1 VGKLKIEMKQ
11 IGFIIAVFVFF
22 LNAGHA
28 QETWTLERC
37 IDHALQQN
45 IDLKIQQ
52 NLNEKAA
59 YNRQQSQWGMLPSI
73 NGWGNSN
80 FDFRRSTNQNNQIT
94 SGTTYNMNYG
104 VSASL
109 NLFSGFT
116 AMNSVAASRFNELAV
131 RESSK
136 MAENTLI
143 TAVTELFSQ
152 VIFQKNLVDIAREQL
167 EISQYEAR
175 RIAATIAAGQ
185 LEPVA
190 QYEIDAI
197 VSGNQLQLKRA
208 ENELQLL
215 KLKLSQLIELPENT
229 NFNLESEQFET
240 AQPATYPSEISV
252 VYLKASA
259 HYPSILER
267 EFQLEYYRKSLHV
280 AKGNMAPRLSLNG
293 SYGSNFYSTDT
304 LANGKQTPAGQQF
317 NNYLNPSVGL
327 SLSVPIFNGRSKD
340 FQVKRNRIDLE
351 NAAFTLENEK
361 KNIRREIEEALLR
374 LENLK
379 LEYESASDHLRFVE
393 KSFETYREKF
403 RLGLISTT
411 DFMSAQNQLAVAK
424 SDQTRAKYSWIVQ
437 RETIRLYEGQTD
449 FRQ

>member
-1 VGKLKIEMKQ
+1 MKQ
-11 IGFIIAVFVFF
+11 IIFIIVFLVCF
-22 LNAGHA
+22 LKAGQA
-28 QETWTLERC
+28 QEAWTLEQC

-45 IDLKIQQ
+45 IDLKIQK

-59 YNRQQSQWGMLPSI
+59 YNRQQSQWGLLPSV

-104 VSASL
+104 ISASL

-116 AMNSVAASRFNELAV
+116 AMNSIAASRFNELAV
-131 RESSK
+131 NESSK
-136 MAENTLI
+136 MAENTII
-143 TAVTELFSQ
+143 TAVTELYSQ
-152 VIFQKNLVDIAREQL
+152 VLFQKNLVDIAHEQL

-175 RIAATIAAGQ
+175 RIAATIATGQ

-190 QYEIDAI
+190 QHEIDAN
-197 VSGNQLQLKRA
+197 VSGKQLQLKRA

-215 KLKLSQLIELPENT
+215 KLKLAQLIELPEST
-229 NFNLESEQFET
+229 NFNLESGSFET
-240 AQPATYPSEISV
+240 AYPVTYPLGTSE
-252 VYLKASA
+252 VYLKAST

-267 EFQLEYYRKSLHV
+267 EYQLNYYKKALHI
-280 AKGNMAPRLSLNG
+280 AKGSMAPSLSLNG
-293 SYGSNFYSTDT
+293 SYSSNFFSTDT
-304 LANGKQTPAGQQF
+304 LANGKQTPVNEQF

-327 SLSVPIFNGRSKD
+327 SLSVPIFNGRSKN
-340 FQVKRNRIDLE
+340 FQVKRNRIDIE
-351 NAAFTLENEK
+351 NATFTLENEK
-361 KNIRREIEEALLR
+361 KIIRREIEEALLR

-379 LEYESASDHLRFVE
+379 LEYEYATDHLRFVE
-393 KSFETYREKF
+393 KSFETYREKY

-411 DFMSAQNQLAVAK
+411 DFMSAQNQLADAK

-437 RETIRLYEGQTD
+437 KETIKLYEGRTD
-449 FRQ
+449 LRQ

>member
-1 VGKLKIEMKQ
+1 MKH
-11 IGFIIAVFVFF
+11 IGLIIAVFVIF
-22 LNAGHA
+22 LKTGHA

-37 IDHALQQN
+37 IEHALQQN

-59 YNRQQSQWGMLPSI
+59 YNRQQSQWELLPSV
-73 NGWGNSN
+73 NGWGSSS

-94 SGTTYNMNYG
+94 SGTTYNMSYG
-104 VSASL
+104 ISASM

-116 AMNSVAASRFNELAV
+116 AMNSIAASRFNELAV

-143 TAVTELFSQ
+143 TSVTELFSQ
-152 VIFQKNLVDIAREQL
+152 VLFQKNIVDIAREQL

-190 QYEIDAI
+190 QHEIDAS

-208 ENELQLL
+208 ESELQLL
-215 KLKLSQLIELPENT
+215 KLKLAQLIELPENT
-229 NFNLESEQFET
+229 NFNLESESFET
-240 AQPATYPSEISV
+240 AQPTTYPSEISE

-267 EFQLEYYRKSLHV
+267 EYQLDYYRKALHI
-280 AKGNMAPRLSLNG
+280 AKGNMAPNLSLNG
-293 SYGSNFYSTDT
+293 SYGSNFFSTDT
-304 LANGKQTPAGQQF
+304 LANGKQTPARQQF

-327 SLSVPIFNGRSKD
+327 SLSIPIFNGRSRN
-340 FQVKRNRIDLE
+340 FQVKRSRIDFE
-351 NAAFTLENEK
+351 NAAFTLESEK
-361 KNIRREIEEALLR
+361 KKIRREIEEALLR

-379 LEYESASDHLRFVE
+379 LEYESASDHLHFVE

-411 DFMSAQNQLAVAK
+411 DFMTAQNQLAVAK
-424 SDQTRAKYSWIVQ
+424 SDQTLAKYSWIVQ
-437 RETIRLYEGQTD
+437 RETIKLYEGNALN
-449 FRQ
+449 R

>member
-1 VGKLKIEMKQ
+1 VGKLKIEMKH
-11 IGFIIAVFVFF
+11 IGLIIAVFVIF
-22 LNAGHA
+22 LKTGHA

-37 IDHALQQN
+37 IEHALQQN

-59 YNRQQSQWGMLPSI
+59 YNRQQSQWELLPSV
-73 NGWGNSN
+73 NGWGSSS

-94 SGTTYNMNYG
+94 SGTTYNMSYG
-104 VSASL
+104 ISASM

-116 AMNSVAASRFNELAV
+116 AMNSIAASRFNELAV

-143 TAVTELFSQ
+143 TSVTELFSQ
-152 VIFQKNLVDIAREQL
+152 VLFQKNLVDIAREQL

-190 QYEIDAI
+190 QHEIDAS

-208 ENELQLL
+208 ESELQLL
-215 KLKLSQLIELPENT
+215 KLKLAQLIELPENT
-229 NFNLESEQFET
+229 NFILESESFET
-240 AQPATYPSEISV
+240 AQPATYPSEISE
-252 VYLKASA
+252 VYLKAST

-267 EFQLEYYRKSLHV
+267 EYQLDYYRKALHI
-280 AKGNMAPRLSLNG
+280 AKGNMAPSLSLNG
-293 SYGSNFYSTDT
+293 SYGSNFFSTDT
-304 LANGKQTPAGQQF
+304 LANGKQTPARQQF

-327 SLSVPIFNGRSKD
+327 SLSIPIFNGRSRN
-340 FQVKRNRIDLE
+340 FQVKRSRIDFE
-351 NAAFTLENEK
+351 NAAFTLESEK
-361 KNIRREIEEALLR
+361 KKIRREIEEALLR

-379 LEYESASDHLRFVE
+379 LEYESASDHLHFVE

-411 DFMSAQNQLAVAK
+411 DFMTAQNQLAVAK
-424 SDQTRAKYSWIVQ
+424 SDQTLAKYSWIVQ
-437 RETIRLYEGQTD
+437 RETIKLYEGNALN
-449 FRQ
+449 R

>member
-1 VGKLKIEMKQ
+1 MKQ
-11 IGFIIAVFVFF
+11 IGLIVAVFVFF
-22 LNAGHA
+22 LKAGHA

-59 YNRQQSQWGMLPSI
+59 YNRQQSQWGLLPSV

-131 RESSK
+131 RESSI
-136 MAENTLI
+136 MAENILI
-143 TAVTELFSQ
+143 TTVTELFSQ
-152 VIFQKNLVDIAREQL
+152 VLFQKNLVEIAREQL
-167 EISQYEAR
+167 EISQYEAH
-175 RIAATIAAGQ
+175 RIAATIAVGQ
-185 LEPVA
+185 LEPAA

-229 NFNLESEQFET
+229 NFNLDSEQFEMN
-240 AQPATYPSEISV
+240 QPSTYPLGILE

-267 EFQLEYYRKSLHV
+267 EYQLNYYHKALHI
-280 AKGNMAPRLSLNG
+280 AKGNMAPILSING
-293 SYGSNFYSTDT
+293 SYGSNFFSTDT
-304 LANGKQTPAGQQF
+304 LVNGKQTPAGQQF

-327 SLSVPIFNGRSKD
+327 SLSMPIFNGRSKD

-437 RETIRLYEGQTD
+437 RETINLYEGRTD
-449 FRQ
+449 LRQ

>member
-1 VGKLKIEMKQ
+1 MKH
-11 IGFIIAVFVFF
+11 IGLIIAVFVIF
-22 LNAGHA
+22 LKTGHA

-37 IDHALQQN
+37 IEHALQQN

-59 YNRQQSQWGMLPSI
+59 YNRQQSQWELLPSV
-73 NGWGNSN
+73 NGWGSSS

-94 SGTTYNMNYG
+94 SGTTYNMSYG
-104 VSASL
+104 ISASM

-116 AMNSVAASRFNELAV
+116 AMNSIAASRFNELAV

-143 TAVTELFSQ
+143 TSVTELFSQ
-152 VIFQKNLVDIAREQL
+152 VLFQKNLVDIAREQL

-190 QYEIDAI
+190 QHEIDAS

-208 ENELQLL
+208 ESELQLL
-215 KLKLSQLIELPENT
+215 KLKLAQLIELPENT
-229 NFNLESEQFET
+229 NFNLESESFET
-240 AQPATYPSEISV
+240 AQPATYPSEISE
-252 VYLKASA
+252 VYLKAST

-267 EFQLEYYRKSLHV
+267 EYQLDYYRKALHI
-280 AKGNMAPRLSLNG
+280 AKGNMAPNLSLNG
-293 SYGSNFYSTDT
+293 SYGSNFFSTDT
-304 LANGKQTPAGQQF
+304 LANGKQTPARQQF

-327 SLSVPIFNGRSKD
+327 SLSIPIFNGRSRN
-340 FQVKRNRIDLE
+340 FQVKRSRIDFE
-351 NAAFTLENEK
+351 NAAFTLESEK
-361 KNIRREIEEALLR
+361 KKIRREIEEALLR

-379 LEYESASDHLRFVE
+379 LEYESASDHLHFVE

-411 DFMSAQNQLAVAK
+411 DFMTAQNQLAVAK
-424 SDQTRAKYSWIVQ
+424 SDQTLAKYSWIVQ
-437 RETIRLYEGQTD
+437 REKIKLYEKMLKDENLKEGK
-449 FRQ
+449 

>member
-1 VGKLKIEMKQ
+1 MKH
-11 IGFIIAVFVFF
+11 IGLIIAVFVIF
-22 LNAGHA
+22 LKTGHA

-37 IDHALQQN
+37 IEHALQQN

-59 YNRQQSQWGMLPSI
+59 YNRQQSQWELLPSV
-73 NGWGNSN
+73 NGWGSSS

-94 SGTTYNMNYG
+94 SGTTYNMSYG
-104 VSASL
+104 ISASM

-116 AMNSVAASRFNELAV
+116 AMNSIAASRFNELAV

-143 TAVTELFSQ
+143 TSVTELFSQ
-152 VIFQKNLVDIAREQL
+152 VLFQKNLVDIAREQL

-190 QYEIDAI
+190 QHEIDAS

-208 ENELQLL
+208 ESELQLL
-215 KLKLSQLIELPENT
+215 KLKLAQLIELPENT
-229 NFNLESEQFET
+229 NFNLESESFET
-240 AQPATYPSEISV
+240 AQPATYPSEISE

-267 EFQLEYYRKSLHV
+267 EYQLDYYRKALHI
-280 AKGNMAPRLSLNG
+280 AKGNMAPSLSLNG
-293 SYGSNFYSTDT
+293 SYGSNFFSTDT
-304 LANGKQTPAGQQF
+304 LANGKQTPARQQF

-327 SLSVPIFNGRSKD
+327 SLSIPIFNGRSRN
-340 FQVKRNRIDLE
+340 FQVKRSRIDFE
-351 NAAFTLENEK
+351 NAAFTLESEK
-361 KNIRREIEEALLR
+361 KKIRREIEEALLR

-379 LEYESASDHLRFVE
+379 LEYESASDHLHFVE

-411 DFMSAQNQLAVAK
+411 DFMTAQNQLAVAK
-424 SDQTRAKYSWIVQ
+424 SDQTLAKYSWIVQ
-437 RETIRLYEGQTD
+437 RETIKLYEGNALN
-449 FRQ
+449 R

>member
-1 VGKLKIEMKQ
+1 VGKLKIEMKH
-11 IGFIIAVFVFF
+11 IGLIIAVFVIF
-22 LNAGHA
+22 LKTGHA

-37 IDHALQQN
+37 IEHALQQN

-59 YNRQQSQWGMLPSI
+59 YNRQQSQWELLPSV
-73 NGWGNSN
+73 NGWGSSS

-94 SGTTYNMNYG
+94 SGTTYNMSYG
-104 VSASL
+104 ISASM

-116 AMNSVAASRFNELAV
+116 AMNSIAASRFNELAV

-143 TAVTELFSQ
+143 TSVTELFSQ
-152 VIFQKNLVDIAREQL
+152 VLFQKNLVDIAREQL

-190 QYEIDAI
+190 QHEIDAS

-208 ENELQLL
+208 ESELQLL
-215 KLKLSQLIELPENT
+215 KLKLAQLIELPENT
-229 NFNLESEQFET
+229 NFNLESESFET
-240 AQPATYPSEISV
+240 AQPATYPSEISE
-252 VYLKASA
+252 VYLKAST

-267 EFQLEYYRKSLHV
+267 EYQLDYYRKALHI
-280 AKGNMAPRLSLNG
+280 AKGNMAPNLSLNG
-293 SYGSNFYSTDT
+293 SYGSNFFSTDT
-304 LANGKQTPAGQQF
+304 LANGKQTPARQQF

-327 SLSVPIFNGRSKD
+327 SLSIPIFNGRSRN
-340 FQVKRNRIDLE
+340 FQVKRSRIDFE
-351 NAAFTLENEK
+351 NAAFTLESEK
-361 KNIRREIEEALLR
+361 KKIRREIEEALLR

-379 LEYESASDHLRFVE
+379 LEYESASDHLHFVE

-411 DFMSAQNQLAVAK
+411 DFMTAQNQLAVAK
-424 SDQTRAKYSWIVQ
+424 SDQTLAKYSWIVQ
-437 RETIRLYEGQTD
+437 RETIKLYEGNALN
-449 FRQ
+449 R

>member
-1 VGKLKIEMKQ
+1 MKY
-11 IGFIIAVFVFF
+11 IGLIIAVFC
-22 LNAGHA
+22 LLGKPGLA
-28 QETWTLERC
+28 QESWTLEQC
-37 IDHALQQN
+37 IEHALQQN
-45 IDLKIQQ
+45 INLKIQQ
-52 NLNEKAA
+52 NLNEKAV
-59 YNRQQSQWGMLPSI
+59 YNRQQSQLGLLPSVS
-73 NGWGNSN
+73 GWGNSN

-116 AMNSVAASRFNELAV
+116 ALNNVAASRFNELAV

-143 TAVTELFSQ
+143 TSVTELFSQ
-152 VIFQKNLVDIAREQL
+152 VLFQKNLVNIAREQL
-167 EISQYEAR
+167 EISQYEAQ
-175 RIAATIAAGQ
+175 RISATIAAGQ
-185 LEPVA
+185 LEPVV
-190 QYEIDAI
+190 QNEIDATI
-197 VSGNQLQLKRA
+197 SGNQLQLKRA

-215 KLKLSQLIELPENT
+215 KLKLAQLIELPENT
-229 NFNLESEQFET
+229 NFNLDSEQFEMN
-240 AQPATYPSEISV
+240 QPSTYPFGISE

-267 EFQLEYYRKSLHV
+267 EFQLEYYRKTLHIS
-280 AKGNMAPRLSLNG
+280 KGNMAPSLSLNG
-293 SYGSNFYSTDT
+293 SYGSNFFSTDT

-317 NNYLNPSVGL
+317 NNYLNPSLGL
-327 SLSVPIFNGRSKD
+327 SLSIPLFNGRSKYL
-340 FQVKRNRIDLE
+340 QVKRSRIDLE
-351 NAAFTLENEK
+351 NAVFTLENEK

-379 LEYESASDHLRFVE
+379 LEYESATDHLHFVE

-411 DFMSAQNQLAVAK
+411 DFMTAQNQLAVAK
-424 SDQTRAKYSWIVQ
+424 SDQTRAKFSWIVQ
-437 RETIRLYEGQTD
+437 RETIRLYEGGKD

>member
-1 VGKLKIEMKQ
+1 MKH
-11 IGFIIAVFVFF
+11 IGLIIAVFVIF
-22 LNAGHA
+22 LKTGHA

-37 IDHALQQN
+37 IEHALQQN

-59 YNRQQSQWGMLPSI
+59 YNRQQSQWELLPSV
-73 NGWGNSN
+73 NGWGSSS

-94 SGTTYNMNYG
+94 SGTTYNMSYG
-104 VSASL
+104 ISASM

-116 AMNSVAASRFNELAV
+116 AMNSIAASRFNELAV

-143 TAVTELFSQ
+143 TSVTELFSQ
-152 VIFQKNLVDIAREQL
+152 VLFQKNLVDIAREQL

-190 QYEIDAI
+190 QHEIDAS

-208 ENELQLL
+208 ESELQLL
-215 KLKLSQLIELPENT
+215 KLKLAQLIELPENT
-229 NFNLESEQFET
+229 NFNLESESFET
-240 AQPATYPSEISV
+240 AQPTTYPSEISE

-267 EFQLEYYRKSLHV
+267 EYQLDYYRKALHI
-280 AKGNMAPRLSLNG
+280 AKGNMAPSLSLNG
-293 SYGSNFYSTDT
+293 SYGSNFFSTDT
-304 LANGKQTPAGQQF
+304 LANGKQTPARQQF

-327 SLSVPIFNGRSKD
+327 SLSIPIFNGRSRN
-340 FQVKRNRIDLE
+340 FQVKRSRIDFE
-351 NAAFTLENEK
+351 NAAFTLESEK
-361 KNIRREIEEALLR
+361 KKIRREIEEALLR

-379 LEYESASDHLRFVE
+379 LEYESASDHLHFVE

-411 DFMSAQNQLAVAK
+411 DFMTAQNQLAVAK
-424 SDQTRAKYSWIVQ
+424 SDQTLAKYSWIVQ
-437 RETIRLYEGQTD
+437 RETIKLYEGNALN
-449 FRQ
+449 R

>member
-1 VGKLKIEMKQ
+1 MKH
-11 IGFIIAVFVFF
+11 IGLIIAVFVIF
-22 LNAGHA
+22 LKTGHA

-37 IDHALQQN
+37 IEHALQQN

-59 YNRQQSQWGMLPSI
+59 YNRQQSQWELLPSV
-73 NGWGNSN
+73 NGWGSSS

-94 SGTTYNMNYG
+94 SGTTYNMSYG
-104 VSASL
+104 ISASM

-116 AMNSVAASRFNELAV
+116 AMNSIAASRFNELAV

-143 TAVTELFSQ
+143 TSVTELFSQ
-152 VIFQKNLVDIAREQL
+152 VLFQKNLVDIAREQL

-190 QYEIDAI
+190 QHEIDAS

-208 ENELQLL
+208 ESELQLL
-215 KLKLSQLIELPENT
+215 KLKLAQLIELPENT
-229 NFNLESEQFET
+229 NFNLESESFET
-240 AQPATYPSEISV
+240 AQPTTYPSEISE

-267 EFQLEYYRKSLHV
+267 EYQLDYYRKALHI
-280 AKGNMAPRLSLNG
+280 AKGNMAPSLSLSG
-293 SYGSNFYSTDT
+293 GYGSNFFSTDT
-304 LANGKQTPAGQQF
+304 LTNGKQTPARQQF
-317 NNYLNPSVGL
+317 NNYLNPSVGP
-327 SLSVPIFNGRSKD
+327 SLSIPIFNGRSRN
-340 FQVKRNRIDLE
+340 FQVKRSRIDFE
-351 NAAFTLENEK
+351 NAAFTLESEK
-361 KNIRREIEEALLR
+361 KKIRREIEEALLR

-379 LEYESASDHLRFVE
+379 LEYESASDHLHFVE

-411 DFMSAQNQLAVAK
+411 DFMTAQNQLAVAK
-424 SDQTRAKYSWIVQ
+424 SDQTLAKYSWIVQ
-437 RETIRLYEGQTD
+437 RETIKLYEGNALN
-449 FRQ
+449 R

>member
-1 VGKLKIEMKQ
+1 MKR
-11 IGFIIAVFVFF
+11 IGLIIAVFVFF
-22 LNAGHA
+22 LKAGHA
-28 QETWTLERC
+28 QENWTLERC

-52 NLNEKAA
+52 NMNEKAA
-59 YNRQQSQWGMLPSI
+59 YNHQQSQWGLLPSV
-73 NGWGNSN
+73 NGWGSSS

-94 SGTTYNMNYG
+94 SGTTYNMSYG

-116 AMNSVAASRFNELAV
+116 AMNSIAASRFNELAV

-136 MAENTLI
+136 IAENTLI
-143 TAVTELFSQ
+143 TSVTELFSQ
-152 VIFQKNLVDIAREQL
+152 VLFQKNLVDIAREQL

-190 QYEIDAI
+190 QHEIDAS

-208 ENELQLL
+208 ESELQLL
-215 KLKLSQLIELPENT
+215 KLKLAQLIELPENT
-229 NFNLESEQFET
+229 NFILESESFET
-240 AQPATYPSEISV
+240 AQPATYPSEISE

-267 EFQLEYYRKSLHV
+267 EYQLDYYRKALHI
-280 AKGNMAPRLSLNG
+280 AKGNMAPSLSLSG
-293 SYGSNFYSTDT
+293 GYGSNFFSTDT
-304 LANGKQTPAGQQF
+304 LTNGKQTPARQQF

-327 SLSVPIFNGRSKD
+327 SLSIPIFNGRSRN
-340 FQVKRNRIDLE
+340 FQVKRSRIDFE
-351 NAAFTLENEK
+351 NAAFTLESEK
-361 KNIRREIEEALLR
+361 KKIRREIEEALLR

-379 LEYESASDHLRFVE
+379 LEYESASDHLHFVE

-411 DFMSAQNQLAVAK
+411 DFMTAQNQLAVAK
-424 SDQTRAKYSWIVQ
+424 SDQTLAKYSWIVQ
-437 RETIRLYEGQTD
+437 RETIKLYEGNALN
-449 FRQ
+449 R

>member
-1 VGKLKIEMKQ
+1 MKH
-11 IGFIIAVFVFF
+11 IGLIIAVFVIF
-22 LNAGHA
+22 LKTGHA

-37 IDHALQQN
+37 IEHALQQN

-59 YNRQQSQWGMLPSI
+59 YNRQQSQWELLPSV
-73 NGWGNSN
+73 NGWGSSS

-94 SGTTYNMNYG
+94 SGTTYNMSYG
-104 VSASL
+104 ISASM

-116 AMNSVAASRFNELAV
+116 AMNSIAASRFNELAV

-136 MAENTLI
+136 IAENTLI
-143 TAVTELFSQ
+143 TSVTELFSQ
-152 VIFQKNLVDIAREQL
+152 VLFQKNLVDIAREQL

-190 QYEIDAI
+190 QHEIDAS

-208 ENELQLL
+208 ESELQLL
-215 KLKLSQLIELPENT
+215 KLKLAQLIELPENT
-229 NFNLESEQFET
+229 NFNLESESFET
-240 AQPATYPSEISV
+240 AQPTTYPSEISE

-267 EFQLEYYRKSLHV
+267 EYQLDYYRKALHI
-280 AKGNMAPRLSLNG
+280 AKGNMAPSLSLSG
-293 SYGSNFYSTDT
+293 GYGSNFFSTDT
-304 LANGKQTPAGQQF
+304 LTNGKQTPARQQF

-327 SLSVPIFNGRSKD
+327 SLSIPIFNGRSRN
-340 FQVKRNRIDLE
+340 FQVKRSRIDFE
-351 NAAFTLENEK
+351 NAAFTLESEK
-361 KNIRREIEEALLR
+361 KKIRREIEEALLR

-379 LEYESASDHLRFVE
+379 LEYESASDHLHFVE

-411 DFMSAQNQLAVAK
+411 DFMTAQNQLAVAK
-424 SDQTRAKYSWIVQ
+424 SDQTLAKYSWIVQ
-437 RETIRLYEGQTD
+437 RETIKLYEGNALN
-449 FRQ
+449 R

>member
-1 VGKLKIEMKQ
+1 MKH
-11 IGFIIAVFVFF
+11 IGLIIAVFVIF
-22 LNAGHA
+22 LKTGHA

-37 IDHALQQN
+37 IEHALQQN

-52 NLNEKAA
+52 NMNEKAA
-59 YNRQQSQWGMLPSI
+59 YNRQQSQWGLLPSV
-73 NGWGNSN
+73 NGWGSSS

-94 SGTTYNMNYG
+94 SGTTYNMSYG
-104 VSASL
+104 ISASM

-116 AMNSVAASRFNELAV
+116 AMNSIAASRFNELAV

-143 TAVTELFSQ
+143 TSVTELFSQ
-152 VIFQKNLVDIAREQL
+152 VLFQKNLVDIAREQL

-190 QYEIDAI
+190 QHEIDAS

-208 ENELQLL
+208 ESELQLL
-215 KLKLSQLIELPENT
+215 KLKLAQLIELPENT
-229 NFNLESEQFET
+229 NFNLESESFET
-240 AQPATYPSEISV
+240 AQPATYPSEISE

-267 EFQLEYYRKSLHV
+267 EYQLDYYRKALHI
-280 AKGNMAPRLSLNG
+280 AKGNMAPSLSLNG
-293 SYGSNFYSTDT
+293 SYGSNFFSTDT
-304 LANGKQTPAGQQF
+304 LANGKQTPARQQF

-327 SLSVPIFNGRSKD
+327 SLSIPIFNGRSRN
-340 FQVKRNRIDLE
+340 FQVKRSRIDFE
-351 NAAFTLENEK
+351 NAAFTLESEK
-361 KNIRREIEEALLR
+361 KKIRREIEEALLR
-374 LENLK
+374 LENLQ
-379 LEYESASDHLRFVE
+379 LEYESASDHLHFVE

-411 DFMSAQNQLAVAK
+411 DFMTAQNQLAVAK
-424 SDQTRAKYSWIVQ
+424 SDQTLAKYSWIVQ
-437 RETIRLYEGQTD
+437 RETIKLYEGNALK
-449 FRQ
+449 R

>member
-1 VGKLKIEMKQ
+1 VGKLKIEMKH
-11 IGFIIAVFVFF
+11 IGLIIAVFVIF
-22 LNAGHA
+22 LKTGHA

-37 IDHALQQN
+37 IEHALQQN

-59 YNRQQSQWGMLPSI
+59 YNRQQSQWELLPSV
-73 NGWGNSN
+73 NGWGSSS

-94 SGTTYNMNYG
+94 SGTTYNMSYG
-104 VSASL
+104 ISASM

-116 AMNSVAASRFNELAV
+116 AMNSIAASRFNELAV

-143 TAVTELFSQ
+143 TSVTELFSQ
-152 VIFQKNLVDIAREQL
+152 VLFQKNIVDIAREQL

-190 QYEIDAI
+190 QHEIDAS

-208 ENELQLL
+208 ESELQLL
-215 KLKLSQLIELPENT
+215 KLKLAQLIELPENT
-229 NFNLESEQFET
+229 NFNLESESFET
-240 AQPATYPSEISV
+240 AQPTTYPSEISE

-267 EFQLEYYRKSLHV
+267 EYQLDYYRKALHI
-280 AKGNMAPRLSLNG
+280 AKGNMAPSLSLSG
-293 SYGSNFYSTDT
+293 GYGSNFFSTDT
-304 LANGKQTPAGQQF
+304 LTNGKQTPARQQF

-327 SLSVPIFNGRSKD
+327 SLSIPIFNGRSRN
-340 FQVKRNRIDLE
+340 FQVKRSRIDFE
-351 NAAFTLENEK
+351 NAAFTLESEK
-361 KNIRREIEEALLR
+361 KKIRREIEEALLR

-379 LEYESASDHLRFVE
+379 LEYESASDHLHFVE

-411 DFMSAQNQLAVAK
+411 DFMTAQNQLAVAK
-424 SDQTRAKYSWIVQ
+424 SDQTLAKYSWIVQ
-437 RETIRLYEGQTD
+437 RETIKLYEGNALN
-449 FRQ
+449 R

>member
-1 VGKLKIEMKQ
+1 MKH
-11 IGFIIAVFVFF
+11 IGLIIAVFVIF
-22 LNAGHA
+22 LKTGHA

-37 IDHALQQN
+37 IEHALQQN

-59 YNRQQSQWGMLPSI
+59 YNRQQSQWELLPSV
-73 NGWGNSN
+73 NGWGSSS

-94 SGTTYNMNYG
+94 SGTTYNMSYG
-104 VSASL
+104 ISASM

-116 AMNSVAASRFNELAV
+116 AMNSIAASRFNELAV

-143 TAVTELFSQ
+143 TSVTELFSQ
-152 VIFQKNLVDIAREQL
+152 VLFQKNLVDIAREQL

-190 QYEIDAI
+190 QHEIDAS

-208 ENELQLL
+208 ESELQLL
-215 KLKLSQLIELPENT
+215 KLKLAQLIELPENT
-229 NFNLESEQFET
+229 NFNLESESFET
-240 AQPATYPSEISV
+240 AQPATYPSEISE
-252 VYLKASA
+252 VYLKAST

-267 EFQLEYYRKSLHV
+267 EYQLDYYRKALHI
-280 AKGNMAPRLSLNG
+280 AKGNMAPNLSLNG
-293 SYGSNFYSTDT
+293 SYGSNFFSTDT
-304 LANGKQTPAGQQF
+304 LANGKQTPARQQF

-327 SLSVPIFNGRSKD
+327 SLSIPIFNGRSRN
-340 FQVKRNRIDLE
+340 FQVKRSRIDFE
-351 NAAFTLENEK
+351 NAAFTLESEK
-361 KNIRREIEEALLR
+361 KKIRREIEEALLR

-379 LEYESASDHLRFVE
+379 LEYESASDHLHFVE

-411 DFMSAQNQLAVAK
+411 DFMTAQNQLAVAK
-424 SDQTRAKYSWIVQ
+424 SDQTLAKYSWIVQ
-437 RETIRLYEGQTD
+437 RETIKLYEGNALN
-449 FRQ
+449 R

>member
-1 VGKLKIEMKQ
+1 MKH
-11 IGFIIAVFVFF
+11 IGLIIAVFVIF
-22 LNAGHA
+22 LKTGHA

-37 IDHALQQN
+37 IEHALQQN

-59 YNRQQSQWGMLPSI
+59 YNRQQSQWELLPSV
-73 NGWGNSN
+73 NGWGSSS

-94 SGTTYNMNYG
+94 SGTTYNMSYG
-104 VSASL
+104 ISASM

-116 AMNSVAASRFNELAV
+116 AMNSIAASRFNELAV

-143 TAVTELFSQ
+143 TSVTELFSQ
-152 VIFQKNLVDIAREQL
+152 VLFQKNLVDIAREQL

-190 QYEIDAI
+190 QHEIDAS

-208 ENELQLL
+208 ESELQLL
-215 KLKLSQLIELPENT
+215 KLKLAQLIELPENT
-229 NFNLESEQFET
+229 NFNLESESFET
-240 AQPATYPSEISV
+240 AQPTTYPSEISE

-267 EFQLEYYRKSLHV
+267 EYQLDYYRKALHI
-280 AKGNMAPRLSLNG
+280 AKGNMAPSLSLSG
-293 SYGSNFYSTDT
+293 GYGSNFFSTDT
-304 LANGKQTPAGQQF
+304 LTNGKQTPARQQF

-327 SLSVPIFNGRSKD
+327 SLSIPIFNGRSRN
-340 FQVKRNRIDLE
+340 FQVKRSRIDFE
-351 NAAFTLENEK
+351 NAAFTLESEK
-361 KNIRREIEEALLR
+361 KKIRREIEEALLR

-379 LEYESASDHLRFVE
+379 LEYESASDHLHFVE

-411 DFMSAQNQLAVAK
+411 DFMTAQNQLAVAK
-424 SDQTRAKYSWIVQ
+424 SDQTLAKYSWIVQ
-437 RETIRLYEGQTD
+437 RETIKLYEGNALN
-449 FRQ
+449 R

>member
-1 VGKLKIEMKQ
+1 MKH
-11 IGFIIAVFVFF
+11 IGLIIAVFVIF
-22 LNAGHA
+22 LKTGHA

-37 IDHALQQN
+37 IEHALQQN

-59 YNRQQSQWGMLPSI
+59 YNRQQSQWELLPSV
-73 NGWGNSN
+73 NGWGSSS

-94 SGTTYNMNYG
+94 SGTTYNMSYG
-104 VSASL
+104 ISASM

-116 AMNSVAASRFNELAV
+116 AMNSIAASRFNELAV

-143 TAVTELFSQ
+143 TSVTELFSQ
-152 VIFQKNLVDIAREQL
+152 VLFQKNLVDIAREQL

-190 QYEIDAI
+190 QHEIDAS

-208 ENELQLL
+208 ESELQLL
-215 KLKLSQLIELPENT
+215 KLKLAQLIELPENT
-229 NFNLESEQFET
+229 NFNLESESFET
-240 AQPATYPSEISV
+240 AQPATYPSEISE
-252 VYLKASA
+252 VYLKAST

-267 EFQLEYYRKSLHV
+267 EYQLDYYRKALHI
-280 AKGNMAPRLSLNG
+280 AKGNMAPSLSLNG
-293 SYGSNFYSTDT
+293 SYGSNFFSTDT
-304 LANGKQTPAGQQF
+304 LANGKQTPARQQF

-327 SLSVPIFNGRSKD
+327 SLSIPIFNGRSRN
-340 FQVKRNRIDLE
+340 FQVKRSRIDFE
-351 NAAFTLENEK
+351 NAAFTLESEK
-361 KNIRREIEEALLR
+361 KKIRREIEEALLR

-379 LEYESASDHLRFVE
+379 LEYESASDHLHFVE

-411 DFMSAQNQLAVAK
+411 DFMTAQNQLAVAK
-424 SDQTRAKYSWIVQ
+424 SDQTLAKYSWIVQ
-437 RETIRLYEGQTD
+437 RETIKLYEGNAL
-449 FRQ
+449 RR

>member
-1 VGKLKIEMKQ
+1 MKH
-11 IGFIIAVFVFF
+11 IGLIIAVFVIF
-22 LNAGHA
+22 LKTGHA

-37 IDHALQQN
+37 IEHALQQN

-59 YNRQQSQWGMLPSI
+59 YNRQQSQWELLPSV
-73 NGWGNSN
+73 NGWGSSS

-94 SGTTYNMNYG
+94 SGTTYNMSYG
-104 VSASL
+104 ISASM

-116 AMNSVAASRFNELAV
+116 AMNSIAASRFNELAV

-143 TAVTELFSQ
+143 TSVTELFSQ
-152 VIFQKNLVDIAREQL
+152 VLFQKNIVDIAREQL

-190 QYEIDAI
+190 QHEIDAS

-208 ENELQLL
+208 ESELQLL
-215 KLKLSQLIELPENT
+215 KLKLAQLIELPENT
-229 NFNLESEQFET
+229 NFNLESESFET
-240 AQPATYPSEISV
+240 AQPATYPSEISE
-252 VYLKASA
+252 VYLKAST

-267 EFQLEYYRKSLHV
+267 EYQLDYYRKALHI
-280 AKGNMAPRLSLNG
+280 AKGNMAPNLSLNG
-293 SYGSNFYSTDT
+293 SYGSNFFSTDT
-304 LANGKQTPAGQQF
+304 LANGKQTPARQQF

-327 SLSVPIFNGRSKD
+327 SLSIPIFNGRSRN
-340 FQVKRNRIDLE
+340 FQVKRSRIDFE
-351 NAAFTLENEK
+351 NAAFTLESEK
-361 KNIRREIEEALLR
+361 KKIRREIEEALLR

-379 LEYESASDHLRFVE
+379 LEYESASDHLHFVE

-411 DFMSAQNQLAVAK
+411 DFMTAQNQLAVAK
-424 SDQTRAKYSWIVQ
+424 SDQTLAKYSWIVQ
-437 RETIRLYEGQTD
+437 RETIKLYEGNALN
-449 FRQ
+449 R

>member
-1 VGKLKIEMKQ
+1 MKR
-11 IGFIIAVFVFF
+11 IGLIIAVFLFF
-22 LNAGHA
+22 LKAGHA
-28 QETWTLERC
+28 QENWTLERC

-52 NLNEKAA
+52 NMNEKAA
-59 YNRQQSQWGMLPSI
+59 YNHQQSQWGLLPSV

-94 SGTTYNMNYG
+94 SGTTYNMSYG

-116 AMNSVAASRFNELAV
+116 AMNSIAASRFNELAV

-136 MAENTLI
+136 IAENTLI

-152 VIFQKNLVDIAREQL
+152 VLFQKNLVDIAREQL

-190 QYEIDAI
+190 QHEIDAS

-208 ENELQLL
+208 ESELQLL
-215 KLKLSQLIELPENT
+215 KLKLAQLIELPENT
-229 NFNLESEQFET
+229 NFILESESFET
-240 AQPATYPSEISV
+240 AQPATYPSEISE

-267 EFQLEYYRKSLHV
+267 EYQLDYYRKALHI
-280 AKGNMAPRLSLNG
+280 AKGNMAPSLSLSG
-293 SYGSNFYSTDT
+293 GYGSNFFSTDT
-304 LANGKQTPAGQQF
+304 LTNGKQTPARQQF

-327 SLSVPIFNGRSKD
+327 SLSIPIFNGRSRN
-340 FQVKRNRIDLE
+340 FQVKRSRIDFE
-351 NAAFTLENEK
+351 NAAFTLESEK
-361 KNIRREIEEALLR
+361 KKIRREIEEALLR

-379 LEYESASDHLRFVE
+379 LEYESASDHLHFVE

-403 RLGLISTT
+403 RLGLITTT
-411 DFMSAQNQLAVAK
+411 DFMTAQNQLALAK

-437 RETIRLYEGQTD
+437 RETILLYEGGTNLRRENLNQ
-449 FRQ
+449 Q